1 MKTPGLLHHGR
12 KRRGFKR
19 LEPPASL
26 RRGFKRLEPT
36 VLSLERRLERRLKR
50 LEAPAA
56 LQRRFKRTPEPPASP
71 LQRRIERLEP
81 SLQRGIERLEPAVSR
96 LRRAASARRLR
107 RGGSRGIHIGHG
119 ARRVGGGT
127 KGPAGGQ
134 R

>member
-19 LEPPASL
+19 FEPPATLQRSL
-26 RRGFKRLEPT
+26 KRLEPT
-36 VLSLERRLERRLKR
+36 VQSLERRLKR

-96 LRRAASARRLR
+96 LRRAAGRRLR
-107 RGGSRGIHIGHG
+107 RGGSHGIHIGHG
-119 ARRVGGGT
+119 LHRTAPGA
-127 KGPAGGQ
+127 KPPASGQ